1 VRGYVQEIADIWL
14 GRTVLPST
22 LRIVTF
28 GKGFFVETGSP
39 WQLYSCQGRALSPA
53 MSLGVSMK
61 PIVTKCLLALPVLVA
76 LSACQREGGAT
87 TEGAPAAPTIAV
99 EASLVALRPVVASYT
114 GTATLEAEREAQV
127 VAKTSGVLLQLR
139 AEEGDQVRAG
149 QVLARLD
156 DERHR
161 LELARAEANV
171 ARLENEFSRSN
182 ELIAARLTSQEAHD
196 RVRFELDTQRALRD
210 MAALELSYTNIVAP
224 IDGVITD
231 RLVKEGNLIQLNQ
244 PMFRVANFRPLLGVL
259 SVPER
264 ELARLAAGLPVTM
277 AVDAL
282 GSTPFEGKVARV
294 SPSVDAATGTF
305 RVTAEFDDPTG
316 MLKAGMFGRLAVVYD
331 RREAAL
337 TMSREALIEEDGR
350 FFAFRVREQRA
361 ERVPIHT
368 GYASGGFIEILEGLE
383 EGDHVV
389 TVGRAALREGAVV
402 QIVGGDV
409 PPVEESTVVEEPAS
423 EAETDAGAD
432 EVAVAEDAA

>member
-1 VRGYVQEIADIWL
+1 
-14 GRTVLPST
+14 
-22 LRIVTF
+22 
-28 GKGFFVETGSP
+28 
-39 WQLYSCQGRALSPA
+39 
-53 MSLGVSMK
+53 MK
-61 PIVTKCLLALPVLVA
+61 PILFRYLLALPVLVA
-76 LSACQREGGAT
+76 LTACQRDGGAT
-87 TEGAPAAPTIAV
+87 EEGAPAAPTIAV

-127 VAKTSGVLLQLR
+127 VAKTSGVLLHLR

-171 ARLENEFSRSN
+171 ARLENEFRRSN
-182 ELIAARLTSQEAHD
+182 ELIEARLTSQEAHD
-196 RVRFELDTQRALRD
+196 RVRYELDTQRALRD
-210 MAALELSYTNIVAP
+210 MAALELSYTDIVAP

-264 ELARLAAGLPVTM
+264 ELARLGAGLPVTM

-282 GSTPFEGKVARV
+282 GPMRFEGKVARV

-305 RVTAEFDDPTG
+305 RVTAEFDDPSG

-350 FFAFRVREQRA
+350 FFAFRVRDHRA
-361 ERVPIHT
+361 ERVPIRT
-368 GYASGGFIEILEGLE
+368 GYASGGFIEVLEGLE
-383 EGDHVV
+383 EGDYVV
-389 TVGRAALREGAVV
+389 TVGRAALRESALV

-409 PPVEESTVVEEPAS
+409 PPASESTVDAESAPESDTGAPAGEVPAAEEPA
-423 EAETDAGAD
+423 
-432 EVAVAEDAA
+432 